1 MIVRKETNL
10 TEKIKS
16 KTLFQSEIETIISSE
31 ESNKELAHR
40 YNVSKRT
47 IQRVKAGLIDGI
59 EDEDYQL
66 CDESIKMKYQL
77 QRSREANQRINKTNR
92 ETFRIADLIQTMTDE
107 FIEVVENSKHH
118 NFTTKIHP
126 NKTNEVGVI
135 QLSDLHFGER
145 VTEVNGNEF
154 NFEVKVERY
163 SLGFWLPNFCCPFRG
178 SVSLNCNSNC
188 FNSFWATSNLKLS
201 SLISLCFAANLYIK
215 SWSVEIGLAWSLTGD

>member
-16 KTLFQSEIETIISSE
+16 KTLFQSEIEIIINSE

-107 FIEVVENSKHH
+107 FIEVVTIGQDDVRKMLLAETI
-118 NFTTKIHP
+118 FDA
-126 NKTNEVGVI
+126 KT
-135 QLSDLHFGER
+135 LS
-145 VTEVNGNEF
+145 
-154 NFEVKVERY
+154 
-163 SLGFWLPNFCCPFRG
+163 
-178 SVSLNCNSNC
+178 
-188 FNSFWATSNLKLS
+188 A
-201 SLISLCFAANLYIK
+201 LYMYFLRK
-215 SWSVEIGLAWSLTGD
+215 EK